1 MRTLLILWLT
11 PIFLLSSWY
20 GLSYH
25 DINFGTLVLSREL
38 HDLVFDLY
46 GKILGVAPE
55 TIPMMVLKAI
65 IFDSFLIMGIIA
77 YRLRK
82 KWWPT
87 VSAYFKPEN
96 DHVLGVVEQGNPAE

>member
-46 GKILGVAPE
+46 G
-55 TIPMMVLKAI
+55 
-65 IFDSFLIMGIIA
+65 
-77 YRLRK
+77 
-82 KWWPT
+82 
-87 VSAYFKPEN
+87 
-96 DHVLGVVEQGNPAE
+96 